1 MNPPSAADAQ
11 RTADDV
17 QDSRAVRTL
26 ARAGFAANGLV
37 HLVIGVIALQVAR
50 GGGSSSS
57 ASSEGASAQVLAAPG
72 GVALLVIAGLAVLA
86 VGGVFVYREASRRFL
101 ENVAKPAGAAGTVVT
116 GLGIVGSIAKGVVL
130 AVLGVLLIVAAVSHD
145 PEQTGGI
152 DEALRSLV
160 GLPAGVFLL
169 GVVAV
174 GLIAYG
180 LFCFAR
186 ARWPRL

>member
-1 MNPPSAADAQ
+1 MWKAPVRSN
-11 RTADDV
+11 
-17 QDSRAVRTL
+17 VRTNSPFDPTVS
-26 ARAGFAANGLV
+26 G
-37 HLVIGVIALQVAR
+37 H
-50 GGGSSSS
+50 
-57 ASSEGASAQVLAAPG
+57 ASAQVLAAPG

-180 LFCFAR
+180 LIAYGLFCFAR